1 MLDQLTA
8 LEMVDAGCMPLSSY
22 LSLFPAPAR
31 AKHAPSAPDVAQE
44 RPAANL
50 GVTRSRHSQKAR
62 PSAKSSKAPRQAA

>member
-31 AKHAPSAPDVAQE
+31 VKPAPSAPDVAQE

-50 GVTRSRHSQKAR
+50 GVPRSRHSQKAR